1 MLLLCVLAVLGET
14 AEEVAPIL
22 QRSLP
27 AFTTEAYTALR
38 VPFSS
43 VDSAYVIVDL
53 LASCQCTCGVL
64 VRAAVG
70 QRVWWS
76 ARRDSRLVC
85 RDL

>member
-43 VDSAYVIVDL
+43 VDSAYVIVEL
-53 LASCQCTCGVL
+53 LAS
-64 VRAAVG
+64 
-70 QRVWWS
+70 
-76 ARRDSRLVC
+76 
-85 RDL
+85 